1 MQEVALAYQAFLRIS
16 PEESLFKLGT
26 TSTGLSAK
34 EAVARLSS
42 VGPNTLRSQSVTWN
56 QILARQFKSPFI
68 FLLLAAAALA
78 LILGEYIDS
87 VMILMFVFIN
97 ASLGFFQEFHSEQAI
112 KVLKQYTAAHAT
124 VIRDGMTQLV
134 AVSEVVPGDCI
145 QLQPGDIVPADL
157 RLIQTTNLHINES
170 VLTGESK
177 PTIKSSSARNIE
189 GTAIHQA
196 ATVAFSGTS
205 VANGSGIG
213 VVVAT
218 GANAYIGTIAQL
230 TTETHQVS
238 SFEKGMSSFST
249 FVLRLVALTLVIVFV
264 ANTAIRGS
272 ATNFGDLLIF
282 SIALATA
289 VIPEALP
296 LVITFSL
303 SRGAVRLSQ
312 HKVIVKRL
320 SAIEDLGGIQVLCTD
335 KTGTITQNAL
345 TVVETFGDETTVL
358 SLANRAIS
366 QHAHHKDPFDVALEK
381 SLPSQIHL
389 PQTSVLHELPFDPER
404 RRNSVLTADKG
415 AGLLIVRGA
424 APALI
429 SNADSHRHMKLL
441 EWIKIQENQGR
452 RVMVVGSRRMAAR
465 GMYTKTAEEHHLT
478 IAGAI
483 AFSDPLKKS
492 AYQAVQKA
500 QKLGVAIK
508 IVTGD
513 SPIVAGCVAH
523 EIKLVQSPQDVVT
536 SADFFALPLTKQ
548 RQVARTA
555 SVFARFSPHEKH
567 QLIAILQH
575 EFEVG
580 FLGEG
585 INDAPALKT
594 ANVALVVHGASDI
607 AREAADVILLNP
619 SLRVIIDGIQEGRE
633 VFANTIKYVK
643 ITLASNFGNFY
654 AVAIA
659 SLFIDFLP
667 MLPIQILL
675 VNLLSDFPLVAIATD
690 TVDAEEVREPES
702 YNLKDFALIATLL
715 GMVSTV
721 FDFVYFGLFYR
732 ISPAVLQTNW
742 FIASILTE
750 LALLYSL
757 RTRFAFFRAHRPPL
771 LVALLTSAAA
781 IATVV
786 IPFTKIGQEVFK
798 FTPPSQAHLLLI
810 FAIVGCYF
818 VCTEVAKLLYYRFIG
833 SGARKELASHSL

>member
-1 MQEVALAYQAFLRIS
+1 MLLAVHLDDFDFLGRDPITAAPHPVFATLCDPQKGQAMILHFENARLIDPEAGSDAPGSLTVADGVI
-16 PEESLFKLGT
+16 
-26 TSTGLSAK
+26 
-34 EAVARLSS
+34 VARDGAAPKGAKVVECGGHCLAPGLVDWGVKIGEPGERHRESF
-42 VGPNTLRSQSVTWN
+42 RS
-56 QILARQFKSPFI
+56 AG
-68 FLLLAAAALA
+68 LAAAA
-78 LILGEYIDS
+78 GG
-87 VMILMFVFIN
+87 V
-97 ASLGFFQEFHSEQAI
+97 
-112 KVLKQYTAAHAT
+112 TT
-124 VIRDGMTQLV
+124 VIARPDTT
-134 AVSEVVPGDCI
+134 
-145 QLQPGDIVPADL
+145 PAIDTPETL
-157 RLIQTTNLHINES
+157 EFVTRRA
-170 VLTGESK
+170 GEA
-177 PTIKSSSARNIE
+177 PVRIRHMA
-189 GTAIHQA
+189 
-196 ATVAFSGTS
+196 
-205 VANGSGIG
+205 
-213 VVVAT
+213 
-218 GANAYIGTIAQL
+218 
-230 TTETHQVS
+230 
-238 SFEKGMSSFST
+238 
-249 FVLRLVALTLVIVFV
+249 ALTKGRAGKEMTEIGF
-264 ANTAIRGS
+264 
-272 ATNFGDLLIF
+272 LL
-282 SIALATA
+282 
-289 VIPEALP
+289 
-296 LVITFSL
+296 
-303 SRGAVRLSQ
+303 
-312 HKVIVKRL
+312 
-320 SAIEDLGGIQVLCTD
+320 D
-335 KTGTITQNAL
+335 
-345 TVVETFGDETTVL
+345 
-358 SLANRAIS
+358 
-366 QHAHHKDPFDVALEK
+366 
-381 SLPSQIHL
+381 
-389 PQTSVLHELPFDPER
+389 
-404 RRNSVLTADKG
+404 
-415 AGLLIVRGA
+415 
-424 APALI
+424 
-429 SNADSHRHMKLL
+429 
-441 EWIKIQENQGR
+441 
-452 RVMVVGSRRMAAR
+452 
-465 GMYTKTAEEHHLT
+465 
-478 IAGAI
+478 AGAI

-702 YNLKDFALIATLL
+702 YNLRDFALIATLL